1 MENNLFIQISALLA
15 VTVSIAFIIRFLK
28 QPLLVS
34 YMIAGIVCGPL
45 FFNLLS
51 GEAHL
56 YEAFSNFGVVLLLF
70 IVGLELNFSYL
81 KKIGRTSLTIGI
93 FQFILNFSLIF
104 LVSFY
109 YLNLSLAGTIFLA
122 LASCF
127 SSTIVILKLL
137 NDKREEESV
146 YGRYTIGLMLIQ
158 DIVSI
163 AILFCLS
170 VFYSSA
176 SSTLGLDSLFKIIAI
191 IILILLSY
199 KFVLPKVLDKIASS
213 GEFLFIFTV
222 TWCFGVASLMVWSGL
237 SIELGAIIAGL
248 TLGTSK
254 YQPEIISRI
263 KPLRDFFIVI
273 FFIIL
278 GSMADFRDIHSVLI
292 PALILAL
299 FVIVIKPIIL
309 YIVFRTMRFTRRNSF
324 FPALTSVPL
333 SEFGFIILLAA
344 MKSRYIQG
352 SELSIFTIA
361 TISTIFISS
370 YLISYNS
377 QLYNFLAPVFK
388 LLGRDKYIQIEDK
401 KESFEALVFGYHR
414 TGWKIGNALKDIGI
428 SFAAVDFNPENL
440 TRLNDHDIKAFFGDV
455 ADVEFLKALPLE
467 KTTIIISTVHSPEDQ
482 LVLLNYLKSKKKKKK
497 MTIICTLYNKKYLDK
512 LYKAGADYVMLPH
525 LLSGTWM
532 SGLISKGALSHKR
545 TLQKLRKVQVHELEG
560 SLDHHKIHKIVNFS

>member
-51 GEAHL
+51 GEDHL

-81 KKIGRTSLTIGI
+81 KKIGKTSLVVGL
-93 FQFILNFSLIF
+93 FQFVLNFSLIF
-104 LVSFY
+104 AVANF
-109 YLNLSLAGTIFLA
+109 YLNLSLVGSIFLA

-158 DIVSI
+158 DIISI
-163 AILFCLS
+163 GILFCLS
-170 VFYSSA
+170 VFYSSE
-176 SSTLGLDSLFKIIAI
+176 SVSLGFNDLIKALSIIAFI
-191 IILILLSY
+191 VLSY
-199 KFVLPKVLDKIASS
+199 KFALPKILDRIASS
-213 GEFLFIFTV
+213 GEFLFVFTV
-222 TWCFGVASLMVWSGL
+222 AWCFGVASLMVLTGL
-237 SIELGAIIAGL
+237 SIELGAIVAGL

-263 KPLRDFFIVI
+263 KPLRDFFIII

-278 GSMADFRDIHSVLI
+278 GSLADFRDVHSILI
-292 PALILAL
+292 PALILSA
-299 FVIVIKPIIL
+299 FVIVIKPLVL
-309 YIVFRTMRFTRRNSF
+309 YLVFRTMNFTRRNSF

-344 MKSRYIQG
+344 IKSGYLSG
-352 SELSIFTIA
+352 PELSIFTIA
-361 TISTIFISS
+361 TIVTIFVSS
-370 YLISYNS
+370 YLVSYN
-377 QLYNFLAPVFK
+377 LKIYNFLSPVFK
-388 LLGRDKYIQIEDK
+388 LFGRDKYIQRENP
-401 KESFEALVFGYHR
+401 KENFTAMIFGYHR
-414 TGWKIGNALKDIGI
+414 TGWKIGNALKDMGM
-428 SFAAVDFNPENL
+428 SFAAVDFNPENV
-440 TRLNDHDIKAFFGDV
+440 TRLTDHDIRAFFGDM

-467 KTTIIISTVHSPEDQ
+467 KTKFIISTNHSPEDQ
-482 LVLLNYLKSKKKKKK
+482 LVLINYIRSKNKKV
-497 MTIICTLYNKKYLDK
+497 TIIATLYNKKYLDK
-512 LYKAGADYVMLPH
+512 LYLAGADYVMLPH

-532 SGLISKGALSHKR
+532 AALIAKGALSHRKS
-545 TLQKLRKVQVHELEG
+545 LEKLRKIQVHELEG
-560 SLDHHKIHKIVNFS
+560 SLDHHQIHKAVNFY